1 LLFKNIFGLKK
12 HNVKEIYIYINMF
25 LNKKLFLKNNAIP
38 NNNYMVQIYWRRE
51 QKLINSWYDDAGSLP
66 DM

>member
-1 LLFKNIFGLKK
+1 
-12 HNVKEIYIYINMF
+12 MF

>member
-12 HNVKEIYIYINMF
+12 HNVKEIYIY

-51 QKLINSWYDDAGSLP
+51 QKLINS
-66 DM
+66 